1 MVDFAPT
8 STLNRMLVKGQIFA
22 RMSPDE
28 KHELVELLQ
37 GIGYCVGFCGDG
49 ANDCGAL
56 KAADVGISLSE
67 AEASVA
73 APFTSRTN
81 DIGCVVSVIKE
92 GRAALVTSFSCFKF
106 MALYSIIQF
115 TTVSF
120 LYAFA
125 SNLGDFQFLYIDLA
139 LILPIAVFM
148 GRTEAFPVLNPKR
161 PTANLVSK
169 KVLTSLIGHILI
181 QFTFQGIIFTTV
193 RRQEWYKPPVYH
205 RGEKNIECFENTAM
219 FLLSCFQY
227 LLVAVVF
234 SVGPP
239 YRKPMASNRTC
250 FSTSSVIQSIY
261 FEAKQTLILAFFVFN
276 L

>member
-261 FEAKQTLILAFFVFN
+261 FEAKQTPILTFFCF
-276 L
+276 